1 MPSRSQPI
9 ELQVQL
15 TLDDYARYGAV
26 VGKRQS
32 TWTNF
37 AIYAGAFFMAIP
49 AALAAEALAGLRTES
64 PVVIA
69 LVGRFSLFAFFAGL
83 VTLSLAMWIV
93 RRRAIAATL
102 SSTPHAFESMTVL
115 LHENKV
121 TMTGKLSQ
129 AGWTWPAITGVTA
142 EQGLVLLWIGMQ
154 GAVIIPDR
162 AFASLAARDDAIA
175 FARDR
180 IAQARSVAAST

>member
-1 MPSRSQPI
+1 VPSQGQPI

-15 TLDDYARYGAV
+15 TPDDYARYDAV
-26 VGKRQS
+26 VKKHQS

-37 AIYAGAFFMAIP
+37 AIYAGSYFMAIP
-49 AALAAEALAGLRTES
+49 AALVAEALAASRTES

-83 VTLSLAMWIV
+83 VTLTLAFQIV
-93 RRRAIAATL
+93 RRRVIAATL
-102 SSTPHAFESMTVL
+102 SSTLNAFDAKTILLDEST
-115 LHENKV
+115 V

-129 AGWTWPAITGVTA
+129 ARWTWPAITVVTA

-154 GAVIIPDR
+154 SAVIIPDR
-162 AFASLAARDDAIA
+162 AFASLAARDGAIA
-175 FARDR
+175 FARGK